1 MTNRTVVHGAI
12 VEAASAVPIDIAI
25 EFKPGIPGLTLLGIQ
40 DNAAVELRGIVRCAL
55 RARGYTLPRNSGS
68 IDVKPSP
75 GYSRAFSGRIRD
87 AGSLA
92 LPIALGILS
101 ASGQLDPTYIEDRLF
116 FGSLDFGGNVTS
128 CRGTIAV
135 ESLCQ
140 ELSLQGIVSAA
151 TPRGI
156 RPYHSS
162 LHSLDSISTDALSN
176 PEKLIGRTMPAEPG
190 QLSPVYPPA
199 AVSAVAEALATHRP
213 ILIETDSPERAGEA
227 LRAFF
232 CVGESDEST
241 LMRDLARIGA
251 KGNVAVVPDVGTA
264 SIACI
269 VGGGRPIQPG
279 VISTVSG
286 GAIVLGNIDQAST
299 HVLQS
304 VAAAIRQDTVR
315 IVRVD
320 GTIQFPSDAALVM
333 TVREDR
339 SKYALNAFER
349 GLFPK
354 VEQPVVVDICQL
366 EEGLSQIQAHPGS
379 LVAYRE
385 NVEKRIEDSSLYVDA
400 TSKGGI
406 KVNYSVDGEPKTV
419 ELVKQVY
426 EENDTLCIQAFD
438 VTEGSDS
445 FGVLWSDVTVNLD
458 GPARGDRT
466 VYMKRSDID
475 PLPGILMDSEVFGT
489 VIDGAGRGGYEAVE
503 VSSNAFLSM
512 RDLPEFREMVV
523 PAEYKD
529 IAIAAGVKFA
539 VVPAIEAKD
548 IALMPD
554 GLVKVG
560 GHDYTL
566 YRGQT
571 FEESQKVDVILNQYD
586 ELSVAPHR
594 VDCSPSTKKIID
606 SLRLTTKSAA
616 SSGGV
621 VTMER
626 DVALPHVQSLK
637 HYPKSRN
644 TCSTALIAMPQ
655 GGR

>member
-25 EFKPGIPGLTLLGIQ
+25 EFKPGIPGMTILGIQ

-55 RARGYTLPRNSGS
+55 RAQGYTLPRNSGS
-68 IDVKPSP
+68 IDVMPSP
-75 GYSRAFSGRIRD
+75 GYNRAFSGRIRD

-101 ASGQLDPTYIEDRLF
+101 ASGQLEPAYIEDKLF

-135 ESLCQ
+135 ENLCQ

-156 RPYHSS
+156 RPYQSS
-162 LHSLDSISTDALSN
+162 LQSLDSISTDALSN
-176 PEKLIGRTMPAEPG
+176 PEKLIGRTMPAEPE
-190 QLSPVYPPA
+190 QLSPIYPPA
-199 AVSAVAEALATHRP
+199 AVSAVADALATHTP

-227 LRAFF
+227 LRAYFR
-232 CVGESDEST
+232 VGESDEAT
-241 LMRDLARIGA
+241 LMRDLARAGT

-264 SIACI
+264 STAGII
-269 VGGGRPIQPG
+269 GGGRPILPG
-279 VISTVSG
+279 IISTVSG
-286 GAIVLGNIDQAST
+286 GAIVLGNIDQASS
-299 HVLQS
+299 HILQC
-304 VAAAIRQDTVR
+304 VAAATRRDTVS

-320 GTIQFPSDAALVM
+320 GTFQFPSDAALVM

-339 SKYALNAFER
+339 SKYALKAFER

-354 VEQPVVVDICQL
+354 VEQPVVVDIDQL
-366 EEGLSQIQAHPGS
+366 EEGLSQIQACPGS

-385 NVEKRIEDSSLYVDA
+385 SVEKRIEDSSLYVDA

-445 FGVLWSDVTVNLD
+445 FGALWSDVTVNLD
-458 GPARGDRT
+458 GPAQGDRT

-503 VSSNAFLSM
+503 ISPNAFLSM
-512 RDLPEFREMVV
+512 RDLPEFREMVI
-523 PAEYKD
+523 PSEYKD
-529 IAIAAGVKFA
+529 IAVAAGVKFA

-548 IALMPD
+548 IALMSD

-571 FEESQKVDVILNQYD
+571 FEESQKVDAILDQYD

-594 VDCSPSTKKIID
+594 LDCSPSTKKIID
-606 SLRLTTKSAA
+606 SLRLTTKSTA
-616 SSGGV
+616 SPGGV

-637 HYPKSRN
+637 H
-644 TCSTALIAMPQ
+644 
-655 GGR
+655 

>member
-1 MTNRTVVHGAI
+1 
-12 VEAASAVPIDIAI
+12 
-25 EFKPGIPGLTLLGIQ
+25 
-40 DNAAVELRGIVRCAL
+40 
-55 RARGYTLPRNSGS
+55 
-68 IDVKPSP
+68 
-75 GYSRAFSGRIRD
+75 
-87 AGSLA
+87 
-92 LPIALGILS
+92 
-101 ASGQLDPTYIEDRLF
+101 
-116 FGSLDFGGNVTS
+116 
-128 CRGTIAV
+128 
-135 ESLCQ
+135 
-140 ELSLQGIVSAA
+140 
-151 TPRGI
+151 
-156 RPYHSS
+156 
-162 LHSLDSISTDALSN
+162 
-176 PEKLIGRTMPAEPG
+176 
-190 QLSPVYPPA
+190 
-199 AVSAVAEALATHRP
+199 
-213 ILIETDSPERAGEA
+213 
-227 LRAFF
+227 
-232 CVGESDEST
+232 
-241 LMRDLARIGA
+241 
-251 KGNVAVVPDVGTA
+251 
-264 SIACI
+264 
-269 VGGGRPIQPG
+269 
-279 VISTVSG
+279 
-286 GAIVLGNIDQAST
+286 
-299 HVLQS
+299 
-304 VAAAIRQDTVR
+304 
-315 IVRVD
+315 
-320 GTIQFPSDAALVM
+320 M

-339 SKYALNAFER
+339 SKYALKAFEK

-354 VEQPVVVDICQL
+354 VEQPVVVEIDQL
-366 EEGLSQIQAHPGS
+366 EEGLSQIHAGPSS

-438 VTEGSDS
+438 VTEGSES
-445 FGVLWSDVTVNLD
+445 FGALWADVTVNLD
-458 GPARGDRT
+458 GPAQGDRT

-489 VIDGAGRGGYEAVE
+489 VIDGAGRGGCEAVE

-529 IAIAAGVKFA
+529 IAIAAGVMFA

-571 FEESQKVDVILNQYD
+571 FEESQKVDAILDQYD

-594 VDCSPSTKKIID
+594 LDCSPSTKKIID
-606 SLRLTTKSAA
+606 SLRLTTKSTA

-626 DVALPHVQSLK
+626 DVTLPHVQSLK
-637 HYPKSRN
+637 H
-644 TCSTALIAMPQ
+644 
-655 GGR
+655 

>member
-25 EFKPGIPGLTLLGIQ
+25 EFKPGIPGLTILGIQ

-55 RARGYTLPRNSGS
+55 RAQGYTLPRNSGS
-68 IDVKPSP
+68 IDVMPSP
-75 GYSRAFSGRIRD
+75 GYNRAFSGRIRD

-101 ASGQLDPTYIEDRLF
+101 ASGQLEPAYIEDKLF

-135 ESLCQ
+135 EKLCR

-162 LHSLDSISTDALSN
+162 LQSLDSISTNALSN
-176 PEKLIGRTMPAEPG
+176 PEKLIGRTMPAEPE
-190 QLSPVYPPA
+190 QLSPIYPPA
-199 AVSAVAEALATHRP
+199 VVSAVADALATHTP

-232 CVGESDEST
+232 RVGESDEAT
-241 LMRDLARIGA
+241 LMRDLACAGT

-264 SIACI
+264 STAGII
-269 VGGGRPIQPG
+269 GGGRPILPG
-279 VISTVSG
+279 IISTASG
-286 GAIVLGNIDQAST
+286 GAIVLGNIDQASS
-299 HVLQS
+299 HILQC
-304 VAAAIRQDTVR
+304 VAAATRRDTVS
-315 IVRVD
+315 IVRAD
-320 GTIQFPSDAALVM
+320 GTFQFPSDAALVM

-339 SKYALNAFER
+339 SKYALKAFEK

-354 VEQPVVVDICQL
+354 VEQPVVVEIDQL
-366 EEGLSQIQAHPGS
+366 EEGLSQIQACPGS

-419 ELVKQVY
+419 ELVKQIY

-445 FGVLWSDVTVNLD
+445 FGALWSDVTVNLD
-458 GPARGDRT
+458 GPAQGDRT

-489 VIDGAGRGGYEAVE
+489 VIDGAERGGCEAVE

-529 IAIAAGVKFA
+529 IAIAAGVMFA

-548 IALMPD
+548 IDLMPD

-571 FEESQKVDVILNQYD
+571 FEESQKVDAILDQYD

-606 SLRLTTKSAA
+606 SLRLTTKSTA
-616 SSGGV
+616 SPGGV
-621 VTMER
+621 VSMER
-626 DVALPHVQSLK
+626 DVTLPHVQSLK
-637 HYPKSRN
+637 H
-644 TCSTALIAMPQ
+644 
-655 GGR
+655 

>member
-25 EFKPGIPGLTLLGIQ
+25 EFKPGIPGLTILGIQ

-55 RARGYTLPRNSGS
+55 RAQGYTLPRNSGS
-68 IDVKPSP
+68 IDVMPSP
-75 GYSRAFSGRIRD
+75 GYSMAFSGRIRD

-128 CRGTIAV
+128 CRGAIAV

-162 LHSLDSISTDALSN
+162 LQSLDSISTDALGN

-190 QLSPVYPPA
+190 QLSPIYPPA
-199 AVSAVAEALATHRP
+199 AVSAVADALATHTP

-232 CVGESDEST
+232 RVGESDEAT
-241 LMRDLARIGA
+241 LMRDLARAGT

-264 SIACI
+264 SIAGI
-269 VGGGRPIQPG
+269 VGGGRPILPG

-286 GAIVLGNIDQAST
+286 GAIVLGNIDQASS
-299 HVLQS
+299 HILQC
-304 VAAAIRQDTVR
+304 VAAATRRDTVS

-320 GTIQFPSDAALVM
+320 GTFQFPSDAALVM

-339 SKYALNAFER
+339 SKYALRAFEK

-354 VEQPVVVDICQL
+354 VEQPVVVDIDQL
-366 EEGLSQIQAHPGS
+366 EEGLSQILAHPGS

-385 NVEKRIEDSSLYVDA
+385 SVEKRIEDSSLYVDA

-426 EENDTLCIQAFD
+426 EENGTLCIQAFD

-445 FGVLWSDVTVNLD
+445 FGALWSDVTVNLD
-458 GPARGDRT
+458 GPAQGDRT
-466 VYMKRSDID
+466 VYMKRSEID
-475 PLPGILMDSEVFGT
+475 PLPGILMDSEVFGF
-489 VIDGAGRGGYEAVE
+489 VLEGAGRGGYEAVE
-503 VSSNAFLSM
+503 ISPNAFLSM

-523 PAEYKD
+523 PSEYKD
-529 IAIAAGVKFA
+529 IAVAAGVKFA

-548 IALMPD
+548 IALMSD

-571 FEESQKVDVILNQYD
+571 FEESQKVDAILDQYD

-594 VDCSPSTKKIID
+594 LDCSPSTKKIID
-606 SLRLTTKSAA
+606 SLRLTTKSTA
-616 SSGGV
+616 SPGGV

-637 HYPKSRN
+637 H
-644 TCSTALIAMPQ
+644 
-655 GGR
+655 

>member
-1 MTNRTVVHGAI
+1 MTDRTVVHGAI

-25 EFKPGIPGLTLLGIQ
+25 EFKPGIPGLTILGIQ

-55 RARGYTLPRNSGS
+55 RAQGYTLPRNSGS
-68 IDVKPSP
+68 IVVMPSP

-156 RPYHSS
+156 RSYHSS
-162 LHSLDSISTDALSN
+162 LQSLDSISTDALGN
-176 PEKLIGRTMPAEPG
+176 PEKLIGRTMPAEPE
-190 QLSPVYPPA
+190 QLSPIYPPA
-199 AVSAVAEALATHRP
+199 AVSAVADALATHTP

-232 CVGESDEST
+232 RVGESDEAT
-241 LMRDLARIGA
+241 LMRDLARAGT

-264 SIACI
+264 SIAGI
-269 VGGGRPIQPG
+269 VGGGRPILPG
-279 VISTVSG
+279 IISTVSG
-286 GAIVLGNIDQAST
+286 GAIVLGNIDQASS
-299 HVLQS
+299 HILQC
-304 VAAAIRQDTVR
+304 VAAATRRDTVS

-320 GTIQFPSDAALVM
+320 GTFQFPSDAALVM

-339 SKYALNAFER
+339 SKYALKAFEK

-354 VEQPVVVDICQL
+354 VEQPVVVEIGQL
-366 EEGLSQIQAHPGS
+366 EDGLSQIQACPGS

-445 FGVLWSDVTVNLD
+445 FGALWSDVTVNLD
-458 GPARGDRT
+458 GPAQGDRT

-489 VIDGAGRGGYEAVE
+489 VIDGAGRGGCEAVE

-548 IALMPD
+548 IALMSD
-554 GLVKVG
+554 GLVRVG

-571 FEESQKVDVILNQYD
+571 FQESQKVDVILDQYD

-606 SLRLTTKSAA
+606 SLRLTTKSTA
-616 SSGGV
+616 SPGGA

-637 HYPKSRN
+637 H
-644 TCSTALIAMPQ
+644 
-655 GGR
+655 

>member
-25 EFKPGIPGLTLLGIQ
+25 EFKPGIPGMTILGIQ

-55 RARGYTLPRNSGS
+55 RAQGYTLPRNSGS
-68 IDVKPSP
+68 IDVMPSP
-75 GYSRAFSGRIRD
+75 GYNRAFSGRIRD

-101 ASGQLDPTYIEDRLF
+101 ASGQLEPAYIEDKLF

-135 ESLCQ
+135 ENLCQ

-156 RPYHSS
+156 RPYQSS
-162 LHSLDSISTDALSN
+162 LQSLDSISTDALSN
-176 PEKLIGRTMPAEPG
+176 PEKLIGRTMPAEPE
-190 QLSPVYPPA
+190 QLSPIYPPA
-199 AVSAVAEALATHRP
+199 AVSAVADALATHTP

-227 LRAFF
+227 LRAYFR
-232 CVGESDEST
+232 VGESDEAT
-241 LMRDLARIGA
+241 LMRDLARAGT

-264 SIACI
+264 SIAGI
-269 VGGGRPIQPG
+269 VGGGRPILPG
-279 VISTVSG
+279 IISTASG
-286 GAIVLGNIDQAST
+286 GAIVLGNIDQASS
-299 HVLQS
+299 HILQC
-304 VAAAIRQDTVR
+304 VAAATRRDTVS

-320 GTIQFPSDAALVM
+320 GTFQFPSDVALVM

-339 SKYALNAFER
+339 SKYALKAFEK

-354 VEQPVVVDICQL
+354 VEQPVVVEIDQL
-366 EEGLSQIQAHPGS
+366 EEGLSQIQACPGS

-400 TSKGGI
+400 ISKGGI

-419 ELVKQVY
+419 ELVKQIY

-445 FGVLWSDVTVNLD
+445 FGALWSDVTVNLD
-458 GPARGDRT
+458 GPAQGDRT

-503 VSSNAFLSM
+503 ISSNAFLSM
-512 RDLPEFREMVV
+512 RDLPEFREMVI
-523 PAEYKD
+523 PSEYKD
-529 IAIAAGVKFA
+529 IAVAAGVKFA

-548 IALMPD
+548 IALMSD

-571 FEESQKVDVILNQYD
+571 FEESQKVDAILDQYD

-594 VDCSPSTKKIID
+594 LDCSPSTKKIID
-606 SLRLTTKSAA
+606 SLRLTTKSTA
-616 SSGGV
+616 SPGGV

-637 HYPKSRN
+637 H
-644 TCSTALIAMPQ
+644 
-655 GGR
+655 

>member
-25 EFKPGIPGLTLLGIQ
+25 EFKPGIPGMTILGIQ

-55 RARGYTLPRNSGS
+55 RAQGYTLPRNSGS
-68 IDVKPSP
+68 IDVMPSP
-75 GYSRAFSGRIRD
+75 GYNRAFSGRIRD

-101 ASGQLDPTYIEDRLF
+101 ASGQLEPAYIEDKLF

-135 ESLCQ
+135 ENLCQ

-151 TPRGI
+151 TSRGI

-162 LHSLDSISTDALSN
+162 LQSLDSISTDALSN
-176 PEKLIGRTMPAEPG
+176 PEKLIGRTMPAEPE
-190 QLSPVYPPA
+190 QLSPIYPPA
-199 AVSAVAEALATHRP
+199 AVSAVADALATHTP

-232 CVGESDEST
+232 RVGESDEAT
-241 LMRDLARIGA
+241 LMRDLARAGT

-264 SIACI
+264 SIAGI
-269 VGGGRPIQPG
+269 VGGGRPILPG

-286 GAIVLGNIDQAST
+286 GAIVLGNIDQASS
-299 HVLQS
+299 HILQS

-320 GTIQFPSDAALVM
+320 GTVRFPSDAALVM

-339 SKYALNAFER
+339 SKYALIAFEK

-354 VEQPVVVDICQL
+354 IEQPVVVDICQL
-366 EEGLSQIQAHPGS
+366 EEGLSQIQACPGS

-419 ELVKQVY
+419 ELVKQIY
-426 EENDTLCIQAFD
+426 EENGTLCIQAFD

-445 FGVLWSDVTVNLD
+445 FGAFWSDVTVNLD
-458 GPARGDRT
+458 GPAQGDRT
-466 VYMKRSDID
+466 VYMKRSEID
-475 PLPGILMDSEVFGT
+475 PLPGILMDSEVFGS
-489 VIDGAGRGGYEAVE
+489 VLEGAGRGGYEAVE
-503 VSSNAFLSM
+503 ISPNAFLSM
-512 RDLPEFREMVV
+512 RDLPEFREMVI
-523 PAEYKD
+523 PSEYKD
-529 IAIAAGVKFA
+529 IAVAAGVKFA

-548 IALMPD
+548 IALMSD

-566 YRGQT
+566 YCGQT
-571 FEESQKVDVILNQYD
+571 FEESQKVDAILDQYD

-594 VDCSPSTKKIID
+594 LDCSPSTKKIID
-606 SLRLTTKSAA
+606 SLRLTTKSTA
-616 SSGGV
+616 SPGGV

-637 HYPKSRN
+637 H
-644 TCSTALIAMPQ
+644 
-655 GGR
+655 

>member
-25 EFKPGIPGLTLLGIQ
+25 EFKPGIPGMTILGIQ

-55 RARGYTLPRNSGS
+55 RAQGYTLPRNSGS
-68 IDVKPSP
+68 IDVMPSP
-75 GYSRAFSGRIRD
+75 GYNRAFSGRIRD

-101 ASGQLDPTYIEDRLF
+101 ASGQLEPAYIEDKLF

-135 ESLCQ
+135 EKLCR

-162 LHSLDSISTDALSN
+162 LQSLDSISTDALSN
-176 PEKLIGRTMPAEPG
+176 PEKLIGRTMPAEPE
-190 QLSPVYPPA
+190 QLSPIYPPA
-199 AVSAVAEALATHRP
+199 VVSAVADALATHTP

-232 CVGESDEST
+232 RVGESDEAT
-241 LMRDLARIGA
+241 LMRDLARAGT

-264 SIACI
+264 SIAGI
-269 VGGGRPIQPG
+269 VGGGRPILPG
-279 VISTVSG
+279 VISTASG
-286 GAIVLGNIDQAST
+286 GAIVLGNIDQASS
-299 HVLQS
+299 HILQC
-304 VAAAIRQDTVR
+304 VAAATRRDTVS

-320 GTIQFPSDAALVM
+320 GTFQFPSDAALVM

-339 SKYALNAFER
+339 SKYALKAFEK

-354 VEQPVVVDICQL
+354 VEQPVVVEIDQL
-366 EEGLSQIQAHPGS
+366 EEGLSQIQACPGS

-438 VTEGSDS
+438 VTEGSES
-445 FGVLWSDVTVNLD
+445 FGALWSDVTVNLD
-458 GPARGDRT
+458 GPAQGDRT

-489 VIDGAGRGGYEAVE
+489 VIDGAGRGGCEAVE

-529 IAIAAGVKFA
+529 IAIAAGVMFA

-571 FEESQKVDVILNQYD
+571 FEESQKVDAILDQYD

-594 VDCSPSTKKIID
+594 LDCSPSTKKIID
-606 SLRLTTKSAA
+606 SLRLTTKSTA

-626 DVALPHVQSLK
+626 DVTLPHVQSLK
-637 HYPKSRN
+637 H
-644 TCSTALIAMPQ
+644 
-655 GGR
+655 

>member
-25 EFKPGIPGLTLLGIQ
+25 EFKPGIPGMTILGIQ

-55 RARGYTLPRNSGS
+55 RAQGYTLPRNSGS
-68 IDVKPSP
+68 IDVMPSP
-75 GYSRAFSGRIRD
+75 GYNRAFSGRIRD

-101 ASGQLDPTYIEDRLF
+101 ASGQLEPAYIEDKLF

-135 ESLCQ
+135 ENLCQ

-162 LHSLDSISTDALSN
+162 LQSLDSISTDALSN
-176 PEKLIGRTMPAEPG
+176 PEKLIGRTMPAEPE
-190 QLSPVYPPA
+190 QLSPIYPPA
-199 AVSAVAEALATHRP
+199 AVSAVADALATHTP

-232 CVGESDEST
+232 RVGESDEAT
-241 LMRDLARIGA
+241 LMRDLARVGA

-264 SIACI
+264 STAGII
-269 VGGGRPIQPG
+269 GGGRPILPG
-279 VISTVSG
+279 IISTVSG
-286 GAIVLGNIDQAST
+286 GAIVLGNIDQASS
-299 HVLQS
+299 HILQC
-304 VAAAIRQDTVR
+304 VAAATRRDTVS

-320 GTIQFPSDAALVM
+320 GTFQFPSDAALVM

-339 SKYALNAFER
+339 SKYALKAFEK

-354 VEQPVVVDICQL
+354 VEQPVVVEIDQL
-366 EEGLSQIQAHPGS
+366 EEGLSQIQACPGS

-419 ELVKQVY
+419 ELVKQIY
-426 EENDTLCIQAFD
+426 EENDSLCIQAFD
-438 VTEGSDS
+438 VTEGSYS
-445 FGVLWSDVTVNLD
+445 FGALWSDVTVNLD
-458 GPARGDRT
+458 GPAQGDRT

-475 PLPGILMDSEVFGT
+475 PLPGILMDSEVFGS
-489 VIDGAGRGGYEAVE
+489 VIDGAGRGGCEAVE
-503 VSSNAFLSM
+503 ISSNAFLSM
-512 RDLPEFREMVV
+512 RDLPEFREMVI

-529 IAIAAGVKFA
+529 IAVAAGVKFA

-554 GLVKVG
+554 GLVNVG

-571 FEESQKVDVILNQYD
+571 FEESQKVDAILDQYD

-606 SLRLTTKSAA
+606 SLRLTTKSTA

-626 DVALPHVQSLK
+626 DVVLPHVQSLK
-637 HYPKSRN
+637 H
-644 TCSTALIAMPQ
+644 
-655 GGR
+655 

>member
-12 VEAASAVPIDIAI
+12 VEAASAVPIDIAV
-25 EFKPGIPGLTLLGIQ
+25 ELKPGIPGLTILGIQ

-55 RARGYTLPRNSGS
+55 RAQGYTLPRNSGS

-135 ESLCQ
+135 ENLCQ

-162 LHSLDSISTDALSN
+162 LQSLDSISTDALSN
-176 PEKLIGRTMPAEPG
+176 PEKLIGRTMPAEP
-190 QLSPVYPPA
+190 
-199 AVSAVAEALATHRP
+199 
-213 ILIETDSPERAGEA
+213 
-227 LRAFF
+227 
-232 CVGESDEST
+232 
-241 LMRDLARIGA
+241 
-251 KGNVAVVPDVGTA
+251 
-264 SIACI
+264 
-269 VGGGRPIQPG
+269 
-279 VISTVSG
+279 SG

-320 GTIQFPSDAALVM
+320 GTVQFPSDAALVM

-339 SKYALNAFER
+339 SKYALKAFER

-354 VEQPVVVDICQL
+354 VEQPVVVDIFQL
-366 EEGLSQIQAHPGS
+366 EEGLSQIQACPGS

-385 NVEKRIEDSSLYVDA
+385 SVEKRIEDSSLYVDA
-400 TSKGGI
+400 TS

-445 FGVLWSDVTVNLD
+445 FGALWSDVTVNLD
-458 GPARGDRT
+458 GPAQGDRT
-466 VYMKRSDID
+466 VYMKRSAID
-475 PLPGILMDSEVFGT
+475 PLPGILMDSEVFGS

-503 VSSNAFLSM
+503 ISPNAFLSM
-512 RDLPEFREMVV
+512 RDLQEFREMVI

-529 IAIAAGVKFA
+529 IAVGAGVKFA

-554 GLVKVG
+554 GLVRVG

-571 FEESQKVDVILNQYD
+571 FKESQKVDAILDQYD

-594 VDCSPSTKKIID
+594 LDCSPSTKKIID
-606 SLRLTTKSAA
+606 SLRLTTKSTA

-626 DVALPHVQSLK
+626 DVVLPHVQSLK
-637 HYPKSRN
+637 H
-644 TCSTALIAMPQ
+644 
-655 GGR
+655 

>member
-25 EFKPGIPGLTLLGIQ
+25 EFKPGIPGMTILGIQ

-55 RARGYTLPRNSGS
+55 RAQGYTLPRNSGS
-68 IDVKPSP
+68 IVVMPSP

-101 ASGQLDPTYIEDRLF
+101 ASGQLDPTVIEDRLF

-156 RPYHSS
+156 RPYQSS
-162 LHSLDSISTDALSN
+162 LQSLDSISTDALNN
-176 PEKLIGRTMPAEPG
+176 PEKLIGRTMPAEPE

-232 CVGESDEST
+232 RVGESDEAT

-264 SIACI
+264 SIAGI
-269 VGGGRPIQPG
+269 VGGGRPILPG
-279 VISTVSG
+279 VISTASG

-320 GTIQFPSDAALVM
+320 GTVQFPSDAALVM

-339 SKYALNAFER
+339 SKYALNAFEK

-354 VEQPVVVDICQL
+354 IEQPVAVDICQL

-445 FGVLWSDVTVNLD
+445 FGALWSDVTVNLD
-458 GPARGDRT
+458 GPAQGDRT

-539 VVPAIEAKD
+539 VVPSIEAKD
-548 IALMPD
+548 IALMSD

-571 FEESQKVDVILNQYD
+571 FQESQKVDVVLDQYD

-606 SLRLTTKSAA
+606 SLRLTTKSTA

-626 DVALPHVQSLK
+626 DVVLPHVQSLK
-637 HYPKSRN
+637 H
-644 TCSTALIAMPQ
+644 
-655 GGR
+655 

>member
-25 EFKPGIPGLTLLGIQ
+25 EFKPGIPGMTILGIQ

-55 RARGYTLPRNSGS
+55 RAQGYTLPRNSGS
-68 IDVKPSP
+68 IDVMPSP
-75 GYSRAFSGRIRD
+75 GYNRAFSGRIRD

-101 ASGQLDPTYIEDRLF
+101 ASGQLEPAYIEDKLF

-135 ESLCQ
+135 EKLCQ

-156 RPYHSS
+156 RPYQSS
-162 LHSLDSISTDALSN
+162 LQSLDSISTDALSN
-176 PEKLIGRTMPAEPG
+176 PEKLIGRTMPAEPE
-190 QLSPVYPPA
+190 QLSPIYPPA
-199 AVSAVAEALATHRP
+199 AVSAVADALATHTP

-232 CVGESDEST
+232 RVGESDEAT
-241 LMRDLARIGA
+241 LMRDLARAGT

-264 SIACI
+264 SIAAI
-269 VGGGRPIQPG
+269 IGGGRPILPG

-286 GAIVLGNIDQAST
+286 GAIVLGNIDQASS
-299 HVLQS
+299 HILQS

-320 GTIQFPSDAALVM
+320 GTVRFPSDAALVM

-339 SKYALNAFER
+339 SNYALKAFEK
-349 GLFPK
+349 GLLPK
-354 VEQPVVVDICQL
+354 IEQPVVVDICQL
-366 EEGLSQIQAHPGS
+366 EEGLSQIRACPGS

-419 ELVKQVY
+419 ELVKQIY
-426 EENDTLCIQAFD
+426 EENETLCIQAFD

-445 FGVLWSDVTVNLD
+445 FGALWSDVTVNLD
-458 GPARGDRT
+458 GPAQGDRT

-489 VIDGAGRGGYEAVE
+489 VIDGAGRGGCEAVE

-512 RDLPEFREMVV
+512 RDLPEFREMVI
-523 PAEYKD
+523 PSEYKD
-529 IAIAAGVKFA
+529 IAVAAGVKFA

-548 IALMPD
+548 IALMSD

-571 FEESQKVDVILNQYD
+571 FEESQKVDAILDQYD

-594 VDCSPSTKKIID
+594 LDCSPSTKKIID
-606 SLRLTTKSAA
+606 SLRLTTKSTA
-616 SSGGV
+616 SPGDV

-637 HYPKSRN
+637 H
-644 TCSTALIAMPQ
+644 
-655 GGR
+655 

>member
-25 EFKPGIPGLTLLGIQ
+25 EFKPGIPGMTILGIQ

-55 RARGYTLPRNSGS
+55 RAQGYTLPRNSGS
-68 IDVKPSP
+68 IDVMPSP
-75 GYSRAFSGRIRD
+75 GYNRAFSGRIRD

-101 ASGQLDPTYIEDRLF
+101 ASGQLEPAYIEDKLF

-135 ESLCQ
+135 ENLCQ

-156 RPYHSS
+156 RPYQSS
-162 LHSLDSISTDALSN
+162 LQSLDSISTDALSN
-176 PEKLIGRTMPAEPG
+176 PEKLIGRTMPAEPE
-190 QLSPVYPPA
+190 QLSPIYPPA
-199 AVSAVAEALATHRP
+199 AVSAVADALATHTP

-227 LRAFF
+227 LRAYFR
-232 CVGESDEST
+232 VGESDEAT
-241 LMRDLARIGA
+241 LMRDLARAGT

-264 SIACI
+264 SIAGI
-269 VGGGRPIQPG
+269 VGGGRPILPG
-279 VISTVSG
+279 IISTASG
-286 GAIVLGNIDQAST
+286 GAIVLGNIDQASS
-299 HVLQS
+299 HILQC
-304 VAAAIRQDTVR
+304 VAAATRRDTVS

-320 GTIQFPSDAALVM
+320 GTFQFPSDVALVM

-339 SKYALNAFER
+339 SKYALKAFEK

-354 VEQPVVVDICQL
+354 VEQPVVVEIDQL
-366 EEGLSQIQAHPGS
+366 EEGLSQIQACPGS

-385 NVEKRIEDSSLYVDA
+385 NVERRIEDSSLYVDA

-419 ELVKQVY
+419 ELVKQIY

-445 FGVLWSDVTVNLD
+445 FGALWSDVTVNLD
-458 GPARGDRT
+458 GPAQGDRT

-503 VSSNAFLSM
+503 ISSNAFLSM
-512 RDLPEFREMVV
+512 RDLPEFREMVI
-523 PAEYKD
+523 PSEYKD
-529 IAIAAGVKFA
+529 IAVAAGVKFA

-548 IALMPD
+548 IALMSD

-571 FEESQKVDVILNQYD
+571 FEESQKVDAILDQYD

-594 VDCSPSTKKIID
+594 LDCSPSTKKIID
-606 SLRLTTKSAA
+606 SLRLTTKSTA
-616 SSGGV
+616 SPGGV

-637 HYPKSRN
+637 H
-644 TCSTALIAMPQ
+644 
-655 GGR
+655 

>member
-12 VEAASAVPIDIAI
+12 VEAASAVPIDIAV
-25 EFKPGIPGLTLLGIQ
+25 ELKPGIPGLTILGIQ

-55 RARGYTLPRNSGS
+55 RAQGYTLPRNSGS

-135 ESLCQ
+135 ENLCQ

-162 LHSLDSISTDALSN
+162 LQSLDSISTDALSN
-176 PEKLIGRTMPAEPG
+176 PEKLIGRTMPVEPE

-232 CVGESDEST
+232 RVGESDEAT
-241 LMRDLARIGA
+241 LMRDLARAGA
-251 KGNVAVVPDVGTA
+251 KGNVAVVSDVGTA
-264 SIACI
+264 SIAGI
-269 VGGGRPIQPG
+269 IGGGRPILPG
-279 VISTVSG
+279 IISTVSG
-286 GAIVLGNIDQAST
+286 GAIVLGNIDQASS
-299 HVLQS
+299 HILQC
-304 VAAAIRQDTVR
+304 VAAATRRDTVS

-320 GTIQFPSDAALVM
+320 GTFQFPSDAALVM

-339 SKYALNAFER
+339 SKYALKAFER

-354 VEQPVVVDICQL
+354 VEQPVVVDIDQL
-366 EEGLSQIQAHPGS
+366 EEGLSQILAHPGS

-419 ELVKQVY
+419 ELVKQIY

-445 FGVLWSDVTVNLD
+445 FGALWSDVTVNLD
-458 GPARGDRT
+458 GPAQGDRT

-475 PLPGILMDSEVFGT
+475 PLPGILMDSEVFGS
-489 VIDGAGRGGYEAVE
+489 VIDGAGRGGYETVE

-529 IAIAAGVKFA
+529 IAVATGVKFA

-554 GLVKVG
+554 GLVNVG

-571 FEESQKVDVILNQYD
+571 FEESQKVDAILDQYD

-606 SLRLTTKSAA
+606 SLRLTTKSTA

-626 DVALPHVQSLK
+626 DVVLPHVQSLK
-637 HYPKSRN
+637 H
-644 TCSTALIAMPQ
+644 
-655 GGR
+655 

>member
-25 EFKPGIPGLTLLGIQ
+25 EFKPGIPGMTILGIQ

-55 RARGYTLPRNSGS
+55 RAQGYTLPRNSGS
-68 IDVKPSP
+68 IDVMPSP
-75 GYSRAFSGRIRD
+75 GYNRAFSGRIRD

-101 ASGQLDPTYIEDRLF
+101 ASGQLEPAYIEDKLF

-135 ESLCQ
+135 ENLCQ

-156 RPYHSS
+156 RPYQSS
-162 LHSLDSISTDALSN
+162 LQSLDSISTDALSN
-176 PEKLIGRTMPAEPG
+176 PEKLIGRTMPAEPE
-190 QLSPVYPPA
+190 QLSPIYPPA
-199 AVSAVAEALATHRP
+199 AVSAVADALATHTP

-227 LRAFF
+227 LRAYFR
-232 CVGESDEST
+232 VGESDEAT
-241 LMRDLARIGA
+241 LMRDLARAGT

-264 SIACI
+264 SIAGI
-269 VGGGRPIQPG
+269 VGGGRPILPG
-279 VISTVSG
+279 IISTASG
-286 GAIVLGNIDQAST
+286 GAIVLGNIDQASS
-299 HVLQS
+299 HILQC
-304 VAAAIRQDTVR
+304 VAAATRRDTVS

-320 GTIQFPSDAALVM
+320 GTFQFPSDVALVM

-339 SKYALNAFER
+339 SKYALKAFEKC
-349 GLFPK
+349 LFPK
-354 VEQPVVVDICQL
+354 VEQPVVVEIDQL
-366 EEGLSQIQAHPGS
+366 EEGLSQIQACPGS

-419 ELVKQVY
+419 ELVKQIY

-445 FGVLWSDVTVNLD
+445 FGALWSDVTVNLD
-458 GPARGDRT
+458 GPAQGDRT

-503 VSSNAFLSM
+503 ISSNAFLSM
-512 RDLPEFREMVV
+512 RDLPEFREMVI
-523 PAEYKD
+523 PSEYKD
-529 IAIAAGVKFA
+529 IAVAAGVKFA

-548 IALMPD
+548 IALMSD

-571 FEESQKVDVILNQYD
+571 FEESQKVDAILDQYD

-594 VDCSPSTKKIID
+594 LDCSPSTKKIID
-606 SLRLTTKSAA
+606 SLRLTTKSTALP
-616 SSGGV
+616 GGV

-637 HYPKSRN
+637 H
-644 TCSTALIAMPQ
+644 
-655 GGR
+655 

>member
-25 EFKPGIPGLTLLGIQ
+25 EFKPGIPGMTILGIQ

-55 RARGYTLPRNSGS
+55 RAQGYTLPRNSGS
-68 IDVKPSP
+68 IDVMPSP
-75 GYSRAFSGRIRD
+75 GYNRAFSGRIRD

-101 ASGQLDPTYIEDRLF
+101 ASGQLEPAYIEDKLF

-135 ESLCQ
+135 ENLCR

-162 LHSLDSISTDALSN
+162 LQSLDSISTDALSN
-176 PEKLIGRTMPAEPG
+176 PEKLIGRTMPAEPE

-199 AVSAVAEALATHRP
+199 VVSAVADALATHTP

-232 CVGESDEST
+232 RVGESDEAT
-241 LMRDLARIGA
+241 LMRDLARAGTR
-251 KGNVAVVPDVGTA
+251 GNVAVVPDVGTA
-264 SIACI
+264 SIAGI
-269 VGGGRPIQPG
+269 VGGGRPILPG
-279 VISTVSG
+279 VISTASG
-286 GAIVLGNIDQAST
+286 GAIVLGNIDQASS
-299 HVLQS
+299 HILQC
-304 VAAAIRQDTVR
+304 VAAATRRDTVS

-320 GTIQFPSDAALVM
+320 GTFQFPSDAALVM

-339 SKYALNAFER
+339 SKYALKAFEK

-354 VEQPVVVDICQL
+354 VEQPVVVEIDQL
-366 EEGLSQIQAHPGS
+366 EEGLSQIQACPGS

-419 ELVKQVY
+419 ELVKQIY

-445 FGVLWSDVTVNLD
+445 FGALWSDVTVNLD
-458 GPARGDRT
+458 GPAQGDRT

-475 PLPGILMDSEVFGT
+475 PLPGILMDSEVFGA
-489 VIDGAGRGGYEAVE
+489 VIDGAGRGGCEAVE

-529 IAIAAGVKFA
+529 IAIAAGVMFA

-548 IALMPD
+548 IALMSD

-571 FEESQKVDVILNQYD
+571 FEESQKVDAILDQYD
-586 ELSVAPHR
+586 ELNVAPHR
-594 VDCSPSTKKIID
+594 IDCSPSTKKIID
-606 SLRLTTKSAA
+606 SLRLTTKSTA

-621 VTMER
+621 VSMER
-626 DVALPHVQSLK
+626 DVTLPHVQSLK
-637 HYPKSRN
+637 H
-644 TCSTALIAMPQ
+644 
-655 GGR
+655 

>member
-25 EFKPGIPGLTLLGIQ
+25 EFKPGIPGMTILGIQ

-55 RARGYTLPRNSGS
+55 RAQGYTLPRNSGS
-68 IDVKPSP
+68 IDVMPSP
-75 GYSRAFSGRIRD
+75 GYNRAFSGRIRD

-101 ASGQLDPTYIEDRLF
+101 ASGQLEPAYIEDKLF

-135 ESLCQ
+135 ENLCQ

-156 RPYHSS
+156 RPYQSS
-162 LHSLDSISTDALSN
+162 LQSLDSISTDALSN
-176 PEKLIGRTMPAEPG
+176 PEKLIGRTMPAEPE
-190 QLSPVYPPA
+190 QLSPIYPPA
-199 AVSAVAEALATHRP
+199 AVSAVADALATHTP

-232 CVGESDEST
+232 RVGESDEAT
-241 LMRDLARIGA
+241 LMRDLARAGA

-264 SIACI
+264 STAGII
-269 VGGGRPIQPG
+269 GGGRPILPG
-279 VISTVSG
+279 IISTVSG
-286 GAIVLGNIDQAST
+286 GAIVLGNIDQASS
-299 HVLQS
+299 HILQC
-304 VAAAIRQDTVR
+304 VAAATRRDTVS

-320 GTIQFPSDAALVM
+320 GTFQFPSDAALVM

-339 SKYALNAFER
+339 SKYALKAFEK

-354 VEQPVVVDICQL
+354 VEQPVVVEIDQL
-366 EEGLSQIQAHPGS
+366 EEGLSQIQACPGS

-419 ELVKQVY
+419 ELVKQIY
-426 EENDTLCIQAFD
+426 EENDSLCIQAFD

-445 FGVLWSDVTVNLD
+445 FGALWSDVTVNLD
-458 GPARGDRT
+458 GPAQGDRT

-475 PLPGILMDSEVFGT
+475 PLAGILMDSEVFGT
-489 VIDGAGRGGYEAVE
+489 VIDGAGRGGCEAVE
-503 VSSNAFLSM
+503 VSPNAFLSM
-512 RDLPEFREMVV
+512 RDLPEFREMVI
-523 PAEYKD
+523 PSEYKD
-529 IAIAAGVKFA
+529 IAVAAGVKFA

-548 IALMPD
+548 IALMSD

-571 FEESQKVDVILNQYD
+571 FQESQKVDAILDQYD

-594 VDCSPSTKKIID
+594 LDCSPSTKKIID
-606 SLRLTTKSAA
+606 SLRLTTKSTA
-616 SSGGV
+616 SPGGV

-637 HYPKSRN
+637 H
-644 TCSTALIAMPQ
+644 
-655 GGR
+655 

>member
-25 EFKPGIPGLTLLGIQ
+25 EFKPGIPGMTILGIQ

-55 RARGYTLPRNSGS
+55 RAQGYTLPRNSGS
-68 IDVKPSP
+68 IDVMPSP
-75 GYSRAFSGRIRD
+75 GYNRAFSGRIRD

-101 ASGQLDPTYIEDRLF
+101 ASGQLEPAYIEDKLF

-135 ESLCQ
+135 EKLCQ

-156 RPYHSS
+156 RPYQSS
-162 LHSLDSISTDALSN
+162 LQSLDSISTDALSN
-176 PEKLIGRTMPAEPG
+176 PEKLIGRTMPAEPE
-190 QLSPVYPPA
+190 QLSPIYPPA
-199 AVSAVAEALATHRP
+199 AVSAVADALATHTP

-232 CVGESDEST
+232 RVGESDEAT
-241 LMRDLARIGA
+241 LMRDLARAGT

-264 SIACI
+264 SIAGI
-269 VGGGRPIQPG
+269 VGGGRPILPG

-286 GAIVLGNIDQAST
+286 GAIVLGNIDQASS
-299 HVLQS
+299 HILQS

-320 GTIQFPSDAALVM
+320 GTVRFPSDAALVM

-339 SKYALNAFER
+339 SKYALKAFEK
-349 GLFPK
+349 GLFPR
-354 VEQPVVVDICQL
+354 VEQPVVVEIDQL
-366 EEGLSQIQAHPGS
+366 EEGLSQIQACPGS

-426 EENDTLCIQAFD
+426 EENGTLCIQAFD

-445 FGVLWSDVTVNLD
+445 FGALWSDVTVNLD
-458 GPARGDRT
+458 GPAQGDRT

-475 PLPGILMDSEVFGT
+475 PLPGILMDSEVFGS

-503 VSSNAFLSM
+503 VSPNAFLSM
-512 RDLPEFREMVV
+512 RDLPEFREMVI
-523 PAEYKD
+523 PSEYKD
-529 IAIAAGVKFA
+529 IAVATGVKFA

-548 IALMPD
+548 IALMSD
-554 GLVKVG
+554 GLVSVG

-571 FEESQKVDVILNQYD
+571 FEESQKVDAILDQYD

-594 VDCSPSTKKIID
+594 LDCSPSTKKIID
-606 SLRLTTKSAA
+606 SLRLTTKSTA
-616 SSGGV
+616 SPGGV

-637 HYPKSRN
+637 H
-644 TCSTALIAMPQ
+644 
-655 GGR
+655 

>member
-12 VEAASAVPIDIAI
+12 VEAASAVPIDIAV
-25 EFKPGIPGLTLLGIQ
+25 ELKPGIPGLTILGIQ

-55 RARGYTLPRNSGS
+55 RAKGYTLPRNSGS

-101 ASGQLDPTYIEDRLF
+101 ASGPLDPKYIEDRLF

-135 ESLCQ
+135 ENLCQ
-140 ELSLQGIVSAA
+140 ELGLQGIVSAA

-162 LHSLDSISTDALSN
+162 LQSLDSISTDALSN
-176 PEKLIGRTMPAEPG
+176 PEKLIGRTMPAEPE

-213 ILIETDSPERAGEA
+213 ILIETDSPERASEA

-232 CVGESDEST
+232 RVGESDEAT

-264 SIACI
+264 SIAGI
-269 VGGGRPIQPG
+269 VGGGRPILPG
-279 VISTVSG
+279 IISTASG

-320 GTIQFPSDAALVM
+320 GTVQFPSDAALVM

-339 SKYALNAFER
+339 SKYALNAFEK

-354 VEQPVVVDICQL
+354 IEQPVVVEIDQL

-445 FGVLWSDVTVNLD
+445 FGALWSDVTVNLD
-458 GPARGDRT
+458 GPEQGDRT

-503 VSSNAFLSM
+503 VSPNAFLSM

-571 FEESQKVDVILNQYD
+571 FQESQKVDAILDQYD

-594 VDCSPSTKKIID
+594 LDCSPSTKKIID
-606 SLRLTTKSAA
+606 SLRLTTKSTA
-616 SSGGV
+616 SPGGV

-626 DVALPHVQSLK
+626 DVALPHVQSLN
-637 HYPKSRN
+637 H
-644 TCSTALIAMPQ
+644 
-655 GGR
+655 